1 MFLYKLIDIIGF
13 NVDATICN
21 YMYMYVHAH
30 VHCDLLLRLFC
41 HMPNNRC
48 LLQIHGGSISAVAC
62 VNNVVFTASAD
73 GTVKVW
79 DTDLAQV

>member
-1 MFLYKLIDIIGF
+1 MQHYTCFTMIE
-13 NVDATICN
+13 C
-21 YMYMYVHAH
+21 
-30 VHCDLLLRLFC
+30 
-41 HMPNNRC
+41 MPNNRC
-48 LLQIHGGSISAVAC
+48 SLQIHGGSILAVAC